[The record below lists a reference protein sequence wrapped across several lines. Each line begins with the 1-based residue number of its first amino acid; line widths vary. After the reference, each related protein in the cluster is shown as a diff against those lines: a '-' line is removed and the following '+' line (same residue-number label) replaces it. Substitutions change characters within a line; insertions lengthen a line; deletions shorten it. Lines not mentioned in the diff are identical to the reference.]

1 MLLDKLKAF
10 VLKGYSEYMTTFTY
24 QYDYVYL
31 PIWLR
36 LPTNMTTF
44 TYLKSTKNIL

>member
-1 MLLDKLKAF
+1 MLKAF
-10 VLKGYSEYMTTFTY
+10 AYNAFNGYMTTFTY

-44 TYLKSTKNIL
+44 TYHKSTYFFL